1 LILTEKYLKVSAE
14 LADGMIHRVPT
25 QLTELLK
32 LDPTEVMIDAEAGAP
47 IDLLFLTED
56 KRKGEAGRKLNR
68 LIEADRDQEI
78 RLDRGDH

>member
-1 LILTEKYLKVSAE
+1 
-14 LADGMIHRVPT
+14 
-25 QLTELLK
+25 
-32 LDPTEVMIDAEAGAP
+32 VMIDAEAGAP

-68 LIEADRDQEI
+68 LIQADRDQEI